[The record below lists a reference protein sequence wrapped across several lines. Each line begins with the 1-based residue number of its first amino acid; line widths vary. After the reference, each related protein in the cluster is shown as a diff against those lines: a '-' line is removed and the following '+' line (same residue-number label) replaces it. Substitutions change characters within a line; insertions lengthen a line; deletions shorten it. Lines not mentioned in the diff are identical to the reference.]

1 MLMVRASSRGKP
13 APTQTKGLDSNCVGA
28 GLPRDAA
35 EPAATIYDIPSA
47 PMAKRRVSAKPRYT
61 PV

>member
-1 MLMVRASSRGKP
+1 MVRASSRGKP
-13 APTQTKGLDSNCVGA
+13 APTQLESKPVVCVGA

-35 EPAATIYDIPSA
+35 EPAATVYGIPSA